1 MAHIW
6 FGISGSPVAYFY
18 VKRLARE
25 VQKIDR
31 LYHRIVTSPYTY
43 IDAPELLTSRELYE
57 GMEELSNELD
67 QCAVSTIADVIFATK
82 DAKKIRKRYEKMAKI
97 VEGSAVVS
105 AFPSADNS
113 IQTDRLEQEAR
124 VMRTTM
130 RQIIAD
136 HLNHKDSRDIDDYVA
151 IDGAMARHRDMYTH
165 VYQYISERII
175 HSFRDDLVLPS
186 PEGLSPEELFREVHK
201 VIAPQGSLP
210 YIRFLG
216 ACDRFDIR
224 PMSL

>member
-1 MAHIW
+1 M
-6 FGISGSPVAYFY
+6 FVSGISGSPVAYFY

-31 LYHRIVTSPYTY
+31 LYHRIVTSPFTY

-57 GMEELSNELD
+57 GMEELSTEID
-67 QCAVSTIADVIFATK
+67 QCATSTIADVIFATK
-82 DAKKIRKRYEKMAKI
+82 DAKKIRKHYEKMAKI
-97 VEGSAVVS
+97 VEGSSVAS
-105 AFPSADNS
+105 MFPSAGS
-113 IQTDRLEQEAR
+113 SVQIDRLEQEAR
-124 VMRTTM
+124 VVRTTM

-136 HLNHKDSRDIDDYVA
+136 HLNHKDPHDVDEYVVIDS
-151 IDGAMARHRDMYTH
+151 AMARHRDMYTH

-186 PEGLSPEELFREVHK
+186 PKGLSPEELFREVHK

-216 ACDRFDIR
+216 VSDRFDIR
-224 PMSL
+224 PMPL

>member
-1 MAHIW
+1 M
-6 FGISGSPVAYFY
+6 FDISGSPLAYFY

-25 VQKIDR
+25 VQKIDK
-31 LYHRIVTSPYTY
+31 LYHRIVTNPYTY

-57 GMEELSNELD
+57 GMEELSNEID
-67 QCAVSTIADVIFATK
+67 QCAVSTILDVILATK

-97 VEGSAVVS
+97 VEGSSVAV
-105 AFPSADNS
+105 AFPHGGFSSA
-113 IQTDRLEQEAR
+113 QTDKSEQEAQ
-124 VMRTTM
+124 VMRTMM
-130 RQIIAD
+130 RQIIAE
-136 HLNHKDSRDIDDYVA
+136 HLNHKDLRDVDEYVA
-151 IDGAMARHRDMYTH
+151 DDNAMAHHQDMYTR

-175 HSFRDDLVLPS
+175 CDFRYDLVLPF
-186 PEGLSPEELFREVHK
+186 PKFYNAKELFREVHK

-224 PMSL
+224 PVPL